1 MADDPIVF
9 AGLMPH
15 APVLVPGVGG
25 DRLVDVA
32 ATVRAMATVARRAVA
47 AQPGT
52 LVLVSPHSPRRPG
65 TFGLWRTPRLRGSL
79 ERFGSLDD
87 RVDLPFDRDFADQLE
102 KEAARRGL
110 QTWHI
115 GDKSLDHGAVVPLC
129 YLVAAGWKGPTVILS
144 LNYPGEGGLEELG
157 EAIAAVAQERQ
168 RRTAIIASGDM
179 SHRLTPA
186 APCGF
191 HADGRRFDE
200 TLIALLRQGAY
211 REVARIDSDLE
222 ETAAEDAADSCRIA
236 VTAAGYR
243 TEGHEV
249 LSYEGPFGVGY
260 GVAVLFEAV
269 SAGKSVAESDL
280 SGSHE
285 RESLDRPFRQA
296 QGSEPVEGLGTL
308 SSSNGR
314 VEVADSTRSRSRPP
328 ETLPQS
334 AVLAR
339 FSDLP
344 VVARRAVEAA
354 LGPGPKN
361 PPFQAEG
368 ELTRRQS
375 VFVTLHTKNG
385 KLRGCIGSL
394 APTEKDLVWETWR
407 FAVAAASHDY
417 RFKPVTAAE
426 LPQMR
431 FSVTVLGE
439 LEPVPSPEELDPAI
453 YGVVVTAAD
462 GRKGVLLPDIAGI
475 DSVAEQL
482 AIARDKAGIGSA
494 EPVELQRF
502 KAECFE
508 EPRTG
513 E

>member
-1 MADDPIVF
+1 MANDPIVF
-9 AGLMPH
+9 AGLLPH

-25 DRLVDVA
+25 DRLADVA

-47 AQPGT
+47 TQPET

-65 TFGLWRTPRLRGSL
+65 AFGLWRTSQLRGSL
-79 ERFGSLDD
+79 ERFGSPED
-87 RVDLPFDRDFADQLE
+87 RVDLPLDRAFADQLE
-102 KEAARRGL
+102 TEAARRGL
-110 QTWHI
+110 RTWHI
-115 GDKSLDHGAVVPLC
+115 ADKLLDHGAIVPLC

-157 EAIAAVAQERQ
+157 QAIAAVAQQRH

-186 APCGF
+186 APNGF
-191 HADGRRFDE
+191 HPDGRRFDE
-200 TLIALLRQGAY
+200 ALIALLRQGAY
-211 REVARIDSDLE
+211 REIARIDSALE
-222 ETAAEDAADSCRIA
+222 KSAAEDAADSTRIA

-260 GVAVLFEAV
+260 GVAVLCEPETG
-269 SAGKSVAESDL
+269 GKSAAESDP
-280 SGSHE
+280 SCSREHE
-285 RESLDRPFRQA
+285 RVDPE
-296 QGSEPVEGLGTL
+296 T
-308 SSSNGR
+308 
-314 VEVADSTRSRSRPP
+314 STRSRSRPQ

-334 AVLAR
+334 EVLAS

-344 VVARRAVEAA
+344 FVARRAVAAA
-354 LGPGPKN
+354 LGGGPKN
-361 PPFQAEG
+361 PPFQAAG

-375 VFVTLHTKNG
+375 VFVTLRTENG

-407 FAVAAASHDY
+407 FAEAAASHDY

-426 LPQMR
+426 LPGMH

-439 LEPVPSPEELDPAI
+439 LEPAASPAELNPAV

-475 DSVAEQL
+475 DSVAEQI
-482 AIARDKAGIGSA
+482 AIARDKAGIDSD

-502 KAECFE
+502 QAESFKE
-508 EPRTG
+508 Q
-513 E
+513 

>member
-9 AGLMPH
+9 ASLMPH

-25 DRLVDVA
+25 DRLADVA

-65 TFGLWRTPRLRGSL
+65 AFGLWRAPRLRGSL
-79 ERFGSLDD
+79 ERFGSRED

-110 QTWHI
+110 RTWHI

-144 LNYPGEGGLEELG
+144 LNDPGEGGLEELG
-157 EAIAAVAQERQ
+157 QAIAAVAQERQ

-191 HADGRRFDE
+191 HSDGRRFDE

-243 TEGHEV
+243 TDGHEV

-260 GVAVLFEAV
+260 GVAVLFEADG
-269 SAGKSVAESDL
+269 ARKSVAESDL
-280 SGSHE
+280 SCSRE
-285 RESLDRPFRQA
+285 RESLDR
-296 QGSEPVEGLGTL
+296 LGTL

-314 VEVADSTRSRSRPP
+314 VDPETSTRSRSRPP
-328 ETLPQS
+328 EMLPQS
-334 AVLAR
+334 EVLAS

-508 EPRTG
+508 EPRTD

>member
-1 MADDPIVF
+1 MANDSIVF

-25 DRLVDVA
+25 DRLADGA

-47 AQPGT
+47 AQPET

-65 TFGLWRTPRLRGSL
+65 AFGLWRTSHLRGSL
-79 ERFGSLDD
+79 EKFGSPED
-87 RVDLPFDRDFADQLE
+87 RVDLPLDRDFADELE
-102 KEAARRGL
+102 TEAAHHGL
-110 QTWHI
+110 RTWHI
-115 GDKSLDHGAVVPLC
+115 ADKSLDHGAVVPLC

-157 EAIAAVAQERQ
+157 QAIATVTQGRC

-186 APCGF
+186 APSGF
-191 HADGRRFDE
+191 HPNGQRFDE
-200 TLIALLRQGAY
+200 ALIALLRQGAY
-211 REVARIDSDLE
+211 REIAQIDSDLE
-222 ETAAEDAADSCRIA
+222 ESAAEDAADSTRIA

-260 GVAVLFEAV
+260 GVAILFEQK
-269 SAGKSVAESDL
+269 SAGDSVATSAL
-280 SGSHE
+280 ARSHE
-285 RESLDRPFRQA
+285 RER
-296 QGSEPVEGLGTL
+296 G
-308 SSSNGR
+308 
-314 VEVADSTRSRSRPP
+314 EVPDSTRSRSRPQ
-328 ETLPQS
+328 ESAIQS
-334 AVLAR
+334 EVLSRLA
-339 FSDLP
+339 DLP

-354 LGPGPKN
+354 LGAGPN
-361 PPFQAEG
+361 TPPFQAAG
-368 ELTRRQS
+368 ELTGRHG
-375 VFVTLHTKNG
+375 VFVTLHTGKE

-394 APTEKDLVWETWR
+394 APTEKDLVEETWR
-407 FAVAAASHDY
+407 LAVAAASHDY
-417 RFKPVTAAE
+417 RFRPVTAAE
-426 LPQMR
+426 LPGMR

-439 LEPVPSPEELDPAI
+439 LERVASPDELNPAV

-475 DSVAEQL
+475 DSVAEQI
-482 AIARDKAGIGSA
+482 AIARDKAGIDSD

-502 KAECFE
+502 KAECIE